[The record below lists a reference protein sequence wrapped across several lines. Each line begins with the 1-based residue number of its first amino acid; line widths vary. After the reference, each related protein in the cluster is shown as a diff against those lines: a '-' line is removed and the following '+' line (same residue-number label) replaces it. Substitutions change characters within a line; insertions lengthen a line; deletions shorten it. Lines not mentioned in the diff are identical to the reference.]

1 MKRDSRCDSENLKNV
16 WVGAQNK
23 NKKNNIKNS
32 HVIIKNTFYFTVS
45 SDNFIRITHDDM
57 ISPYELYHYNEKKKT
72 VIKLLHF
79 TRQDFNIAALISS
92 FFSQQYHVIVSSI
105 LYLKIFSFVKHI
117 YEHTQFTYS

>member
-1 MKRDSRCDSENLKNV
+1 M
-16 WVGAQNK
+16 
-23 NKKNNIKNS
+23 
-32 HVIIKNTFYFTVS
+32 IIKNTFFFIVS

-57 ISPYELYHYNEKKKT
+57 ISPYELYHYNNTTKKT

-79 TRQDFNIAALISS
+79 TRQDFNIAALILF

>member
-1 MKRDSRCDSENLKNV
+1 M
-16 WVGAQNK
+16 
-23 NKKNNIKNS
+23 
-32 HVIIKNTFYFTVS
+32 IIKNTFYFAVS

-57 ISPYELYHYNEKKKT
+57 ISPYELYHYNKTKKKT

-92 FFSQQYHVIVSSI
+92 FFFFSQQYHVIVSSI

-117 YEHTQFTYS
+117 YEHTPVHI